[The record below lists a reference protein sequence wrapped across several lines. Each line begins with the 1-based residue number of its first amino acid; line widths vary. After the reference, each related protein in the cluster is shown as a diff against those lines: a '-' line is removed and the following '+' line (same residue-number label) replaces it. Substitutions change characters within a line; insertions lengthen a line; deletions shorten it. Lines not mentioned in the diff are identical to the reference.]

1 MIHII
6 VSAQFT
12 QDGSGW
18 SFTCQHGPDECQGN
32 KVQACV
38 LDQVRLKVFSST
50 FQNLFPHKV
59 SDPKE
64 YVPLIHCIMASSN
77 PPTAASKCVT
87 DLGIKATSGAKIEAC
102 AASEH
107 GENLLHDVGVK
118 TDLLDPA
125 LNYVPWLTFNDVLS
139 IIVFVMFSLME

>member
-1 MIHII
+1 M
-6 VSAQFT
+6 S
-12 QDGSGW
+12 
-18 SFTCQHGPDECQGN
+18 
-32 KVQACV
+32 
-38 LDQVRLKVFSST
+38 
-50 FQNLFPHKV
+50 PHKV

-139 IIVFVMFSLME
+139 IYYLCHDFSDEVIPGVLLQGDGSGPE

>member
-1 MIHII
+1 M
-6 VSAQFT
+6 S
-12 QDGSGW
+12 
-18 SFTCQHGPDECQGN
+18 
-32 KVQACV
+32 
-38 LDQVRLKVFSST
+38 
-50 FQNLFPHKV
+50 PHKV

-87 DLGIKATSGAKIEAC
+87 DLGIKTTSGAKIEGC

-107 GENLLHDVGVK
+107 GGNLLHDVGVK

-125 LNYVPWLTFNDVLS
+125 LNYVPWLTFNDVGGL
-139 IIVFVMFSLME
+139 